1 MRSAIRSW
9 SPDDVA
15 ALRQC
20 KADNISNESI
30 AERLGRTQNAVRAY
44 WSYLNLTE
52 ARASAARQRREAA
65 SMGAA
70 AAEPRRDPRVPDDV
84 WAEREAR
91 MSAPLSVGAFVLG
104 DPPICRSALGRKM
117 AEQRR

>member
-1 MRSAIRSW
+1 MRSAIRPW

-15 ALRQC
+15 VLRQC

-52 ARASAARQRREAA
+52 ARASAARRRREASA
-65 SMGAA
+65 MGAI

-91 MSAPLSVGAFVLG
+91 MSAPITISGFVLG
-104 DPPICRSALGRKM
+104 DPPRGFSSL
-117 AEQRR
+117 ERRR